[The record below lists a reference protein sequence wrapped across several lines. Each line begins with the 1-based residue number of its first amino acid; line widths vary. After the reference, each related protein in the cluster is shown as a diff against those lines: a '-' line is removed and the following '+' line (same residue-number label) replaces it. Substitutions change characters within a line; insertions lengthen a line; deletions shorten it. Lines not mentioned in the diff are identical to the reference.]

1 MRHLKDRGAFILLGV
16 LSSLLVLF
24 AYWYRPSFLLALD
37 LKATD
42 AMFAA
47 RGESPA
53 PDDVV
58 IVAVDEKSVNALGRW
73 PWPRKKTALLV
84 GALKPARVAALDMVF
99 SEEEDPASDK
109 VLSDA
114 IKDSGNVVLGY
125 FFRNDSTENPKPDS
139 IARLNSSKIS
149 FLNFLSENAAPDFT
163 GPEFGSVEANTP
175 LIGRSAAGFGAFN
188 ALPETDGIYRKA
200 HLSFKWGPDIYPS
213 LPLEAVRR
221 HLKGDI
227 VLNMAQYGMDS
238 LEVAG
243 RKVPLDEQGAFSL
256 NFYGRAGS
264 FRTLSAVDVINGNV
278 PPEALRDRLVFVG
291 VTEKAVYDIRPT
303 PMDSLFPGVEIHAT
317 VAGNILQGRYLIRD
331 ARVVLFDLVMVA
343 LMPLMLSAVISR
355 LKSTFASLGV
365 FAGLFTALIAGEFL
379 LFSRYSVNVGVVF
392 PALSLIAAYLS
403 EEAYRNLVIE
413 KRSRY
418 LRKAFST
425 YVSSQL
431 VSEILKDPGRLKLGG
446 EKRVITVL
454 FSDIRGFTTLSE
466 RLKPEDLVA
475 LLNEYLSPMTS
486 IVFNEEGMLDKY
498 IGDAIMAVFNAPLS
512 IPDHPARACKAAL
525 KMIEKLDELNRKW
538 LSSNQPTLD
547 IGIGIN
553 TGEAVVGNMGAELR
567 FDYTAIGDTVNLAS
581 RLESMNKLYGTAIL
595 VSEDT
600 YRLVKDSFSFR
611 ELDLVK
617 VKGKERPI
625 VMYELT
631 GLSGEEPGNYSRSAF
646 SDALALY
653 RGRRFKEAKEAFE
666 AILEKTNDGPSLLYV
681 NRCAEYM
688 AAPPPQSWDGVFEA
702 KSK

>member
-1 MRHLKDRGAFILLGV
+1 MRLLKDRSAFILLGV
-16 LSSLLVLF
+16 LSSLLLLF
-24 AYWYRPSFLLALD
+24 AYWYRPAFLLALD

-53 PDDVV
+53 PDNVV

-73 PWPRKKTALLV
+73 PWPRKKTAQLV
-84 GALKPARVAALDMVF
+84 GALKPAKIAALDIVF

-114 IKDSGNVVLGY
+114 VKDSGNVVLGY
-125 FFRNDSTENPKPDS
+125 FFRNDSTETPPFS
-139 IARLNSSKIS
+139 YAQLSPQKI
-149 FLNFLSENAAPDFT
+149 NFVNLLSDNAAPEFT
-163 GPEFGSVEANTP
+163 GPEFASVEANTP
-175 LIGRSAAGFGAFN
+175 LIGRYAAGFGAFN
-188 ALPETDGIYRKA
+188 TIPEADGIYRKA
-200 HLSFKWGPDIYPS
+200 NLPFKWGTDIYPS

-221 HLKGDI
+221 YLKGDI
-227 VLNMAQYGMDS
+227 VLNMAQYGVDS

-243 RKVPLDEQGAFSL
+243 RKVPLDERGAFPL

-264 FRTLSAVDVINGNV
+264 FKTLSAVDVINGSV
-278 PPEALRDRLVFVG
+278 PVDALKDRLVFVG

-303 PMDSLFPGVEIHAT
+303 PMDPLFPGVEIHAT

-331 ARVVLFDLVMVA
+331 SRVVLFDLVMVA
-343 LMPLMLSAVISR
+343 LMPLLLSALISR

-365 FAGLFTALIAGEFL
+365 FSGLFIALVAGEFL
-379 LFSRYSVNVGVVF
+379 LFSRYGVNAGVVF
-392 PALSLIAAYLS
+392 PALSLLAAYLS

-466 RLKPEDLVA
+466 RLTPEDLVA

-498 IGDAIMAVFNAPLS
+498 IGDAIMAVFNAPL
-512 IPDHPARACKAAL
+512 PLTDHPARACRAAL
-525 KMIEKLDELNRKW
+525 KMMEKLEELNRKW
-538 LSSNQPTLD
+538 SASGRPTLD

-595 VSEDT
+595 ASEDT
-600 YRLVKDSFSFR
+600 YRLVKDSFAFR
-611 ELDLVK
+611 ELDLVR

-625 VMYELT
+625 VMYELI
-631 GLSGEEPGNYSRSAF
+631 GRSGEEPGNYSPSAF
-646 SDALALY
+646 PDALALY

-666 AILEKTNDGPSLLYV
+666 AILKKTTDGPSLLYV
-681 NRCAEYM
+681 KRCAEYI
-688 AAPPPQSWDGVFEA
+688 AAPPPLSWDGVFEA
-702 KSK
+702 GGK